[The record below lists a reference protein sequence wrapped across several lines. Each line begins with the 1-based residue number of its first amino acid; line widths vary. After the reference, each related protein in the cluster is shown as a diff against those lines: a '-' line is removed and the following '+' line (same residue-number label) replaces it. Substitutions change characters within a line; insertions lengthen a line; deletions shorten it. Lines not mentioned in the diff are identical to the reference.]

1 MAEPEKQPET
11 NNENKQPE
19 NPPTQEQNP
28 QPENPPTQEQKPQ
41 TENPPTQEQNPQPEN
56 PPKQE
61 EEQKP
66 QPENPP
72 KQEPEN
78 PPKQEPEN
86 PPKQEPENPPKQEPE
101 NPPKQE
107 PENPPKQEPENPP
120 KQEPENPPKK
130 EPENPPKQEPQ
141 QPQNPPAQEQNINPT
156 PTNQNP
162 EPQQQQDNQEQNR
175 QNEIDNQNQLNE
187 NQDNQ
192 IQQNEEEDQDAEMEE
207 QAQEQT
213 NPEQVQNQPLMA
225 QIDKNAAERE
235 KKKFSQ
241 GGIEDIQHEI
251 QEITKK
257 IEHEKINLRI
267 TTERLTQKEKTYNE
281 LQGKPVQKTKE
292 EIEKERREHKKAV
305 KNHKLSDPIIRKKG
319 KEKEFYDEQVK
330 IQKAYDKNKTDFE
343 KLTCDINELVI
354 GNKDLKQQIIDLR
367 KRKVEAMKQLE
378 NIKEENKKNQEE
390 LNELLNEN
398 RALKGQIKYKEYKKV
413 VEFGNTQEKNFI
425 EQRDNYEDQYH
436 ELIKN
441 YVRREKETKKENAKK
456 RQMALLG
463 SGSNTHF
470 KGMNDKDIEKQ
481 IKLLAEEEISD
492 RTPILDIAIEKWTEI
507 NKSKKITLETH
518 YENCV
523 KIEEAFKKLTNFLG
537 LDNFSELPTV
547 FKKTEQQI
555 SNINFYNEKLDLQ
568 IDELEQ
574 KRDSIIEKIKLLSGK
589 QTENISNK
597 SKFKEQKVQS
607 IKVIENLIQNFEGD
621 MEHKREL
628 FLRIQPITD
637 KYLARLSET
646 YLVDFIP
653 NKANIDPD
661 IEYNEQTVNKYMSNV
676 QDYYKL
682 IQSWDEANKAAKTD
696 DNRELDKLR
705 EEMKQKLGGFE
716 KNRIISKKM
725 VTNMKNELKG
735 GMNIEDIIKK
745 ASIEISKQPN
755 LSSSFVSN
763 PYNKSLKHEP
773 NNSSMNNNSQ
783 LPTEALNNYNESVL
797 NNRQNSMIMYPN
809 NSSTLHNNSSGQENN
824 KVPEAA

>member
-28 QPENPPTQEQKPQ
+28 TPENPPSQEQKPQ
-41 TENPPTQEQNPQPEN
+41 TENPPTEAPKTQPEN
-56 PPKQE
+56 PPTQ
-61 EEQKP
+61 EQKP

-72 KQEPEN
+72 KQEPEQK
-78 PPKQEPEN
+78 PQPEN
-86 PPKQEPENPPKQEPE
+86 PPKQEPEKTQPQPE

-107 PENPPKQEPENPP
+107 PEQKPEQPENPP
-120 KQEPENPPKK
+120 P
-130 EPENPPKQEPQ
+130 
-141 QPQNPPAQEQNINPT
+141 QEQNTNPT

-162 EPQQQQDNQEQNR
+162 EPQQQQDNQEQNKP
-175 QNEIDNQNQLNE
+175 NEIDNQNQPNE
-187 NQDNQ
+187 NQDNN

-213 NPEQVQNQPLMA
+213 NPEQEQKQSLMT
-225 QIDKNAAERE
+225 QMDKNAAERE

-292 EIEKERREHKKAV
+292 EIEKERKEHKKAV

-319 KEKEFYDEQVK
+319 KEKEFYDEQIK

-378 NIKEENKKNQEE
+378 SIKEENKKNQEE
-390 LNELLNEN
+390 LNEILKEN
-398 RALKGQIKYKEYKKV
+398 QALKDQIKYKEYKKV
-413 VEFGNTQEKNFI
+413 VDFGNTQEKNFI

-574 KRDSIIEKIKLLSGK
+574 RRDSIIEKIKLLSGK

-597 SKFKEQKVQS
+597 SKFKEQKKQS

-661 IEYNEQTVNKYMSNV
+661 IDYNEQTVNKYMSNV

-682 IQSWDEANKAAKTD
+682 IQSWDEANKAAKGD

-725 VTNMKNELKG
+725 VTTMKNELKG

-745 ASIEISKQPN
+745 ASLEISKQPN
-755 LSSSFVSN
+755 LNSSFVSN

-783 LPTEALNNYNESVL
+783 LPTEALNNYNESAL